1 MGNQKSKPTGTIH
14 MRTTPASNKATIAL
28 NATDSAVPAL
38 EANSAAPDQDTLP
51 TATDASAIASDNAPG
66 TAPVEDA
73 ESGSVDAVLASSPA
87 EAAPAPSASDA
98 NVSPAIATVPQE
110 PAPAMVPLDPAAENA
125 GPKTK
130 MEIATEI
137 FKRMKKGKGVTR
149 KEIIDQF
156 VAEAKLSKAGAS
168 TYYQLVKSKY
178 EKK

>member
-14 MRTTPASNKATIAL
+14 IRTIPASNKATIAI

-38 EANSAAPDQDTLP
+38 EANSSAPDQDALAM
-51 TATDASAIASDNAPG
+51 ATEASAITSDNAPG
-66 TAPVEDA
+66 TAPVEDR
-73 ESGSVDAVLASSPA
+73 ESGSVDAVPASSPA
-87 EAAPAPSASDA
+87 EAAPDPSTSDA
-98 NVSPAIATVPQE
+98 NVSPALATMPQE
-110 PAPAMVPLDPAAENA
+110 PAPATAPLTPASEVA
-125 GPKTK
+125 GAKTK

-137 FKRMKKGKGVTR
+137 FKRMKKGNGATR

-156 VAEAKLSKAGAS
+156 VVEATLSKAGAS